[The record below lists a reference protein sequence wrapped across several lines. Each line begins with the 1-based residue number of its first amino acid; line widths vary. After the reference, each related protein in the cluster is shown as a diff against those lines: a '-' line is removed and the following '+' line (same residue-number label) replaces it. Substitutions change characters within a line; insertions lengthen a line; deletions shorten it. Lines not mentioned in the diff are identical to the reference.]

1 MRRSSTTGIAFRIS
15 VAIIIFGGK
24 VNKIA
29 IKRQLIKQKFKAFT
43 LTVRPYTCLFLR
55 LLTTSLGDFV
65 TPLRHNKKRGGGLH
79 LPPKEI

>member
-65 TPLRHNKKRGGGLH
+65 TPLRHNKKGGGVYT
-79 LPPKEI
+79 PP